1 MRWHP
6 PVPGAGAVAPVRT
19 GGASRLFRFDE
30 ASLPARYRR
39 RAQSRYR
46 RDRGRFPIIR
56 VRPALPVRFVA
67 GSAVGFPDVSIG
79 RRIAGIAGSGRR
91 AGNRFRLRGRAG
103 VPWGA
108 VRGPGRAVVRRGRV
122 RPVGRRAGGFD
133 KGGVSAR
140 WRAERRLLLCF
151 LLVETGHGAAGG
163 GLAGGVPGY
172 RRLRSPASCLHDRGH
187 LDTLRPGEV
196 LGHPDPASVA

>member
-140 WRAERRLLLCF
+140 WRAERWR
-151 LLVETGHGAAGG
+151 AR
-163 GLAGGVPGY
+163 Y
-172 RRLRSPASCLHDRGH
+172 RRDRARRTLVRGSGSRYRRGIEPSGGYCSASC
-187 LDTLRPGEV
+187 
-196 LGHPDPASVA
+196 S